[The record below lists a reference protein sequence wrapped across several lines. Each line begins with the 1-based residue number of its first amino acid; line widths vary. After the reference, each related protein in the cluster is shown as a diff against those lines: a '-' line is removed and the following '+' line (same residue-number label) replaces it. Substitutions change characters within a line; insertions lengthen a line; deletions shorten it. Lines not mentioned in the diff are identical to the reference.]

1 VTTAAGYGADQSYAS
16 VTGWV
21 DGNYIEGGYWSPVG
35 SAAFSGAGGGGGS
48 YVDTSRVYDSNITT
62 GSNIGKPGM
71 RVNGAATAVVCRNFT
86 ADKKTK

>member
-1 VTTAAGYGADQSYAS
+1 LL
-16 VTGWV
+16 
-21 DGNYIEGGYWSPVG
+21 GGKRP
-35 SAAFSGAGGGGGS
+35 AAFSGAGGGGGS
-48 YVDTSRVYDSNITT
+48 YVDTSRVYDSNITI